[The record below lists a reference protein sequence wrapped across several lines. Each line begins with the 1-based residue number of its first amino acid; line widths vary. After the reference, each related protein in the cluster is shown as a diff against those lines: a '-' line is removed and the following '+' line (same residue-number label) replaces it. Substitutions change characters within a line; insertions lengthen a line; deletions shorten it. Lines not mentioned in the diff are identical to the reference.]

1 MYYNHKN
8 LNKAKLMRSNMT
20 DSEAKMWYYLR
31 AKRFFDLKFKRQVL
45 IGNYIVDFVCEAQ
58 KIIIEIDGGQHNE
71 DKHIIHDEQRSFYL
85 KNSGYKV
92 LRFWNND
99 VLNNINSVLEVIR
112 REVFDKKY

>member
-1 MYYNHKN
+1 MEKQP
-8 LNKAKLMRSNMT
+8 NKISF
-20 DSEAKMWYYLR
+20 SE
-31 AKRFFDLKFKRQVL
+31 
-45 IGNYIVDFVCEAQ
+45 VCEV
-58 KIIIEIDGGQHNE
+58 
-71 DKHIIHDEQRSFYL
+71 L